1 MAELDVQ
8 RKKKSPLPWILLII
22 AILAVLAYFLLN
34 NNNDAAE
41 EVVAPVTY
49 DSTQRTGA
57 DSLPR

>member
-34 NNNDAAE
+34 NNNDAVE
-41 EVVAPVTY
+41 EGVAPVIY

>member
-34 NNNDAAE
+34 NNNDAVE
-41 EVVAPVTY
+41 EGVAPVTY